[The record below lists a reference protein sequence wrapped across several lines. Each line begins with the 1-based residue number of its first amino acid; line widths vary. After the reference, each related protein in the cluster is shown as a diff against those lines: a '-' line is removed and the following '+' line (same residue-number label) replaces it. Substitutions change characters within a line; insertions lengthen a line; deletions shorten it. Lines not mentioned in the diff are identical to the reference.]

1 MHQPPHSH
9 TAEPSAATGSAAS
22 DPQAAPR
29 TSSAPEEVGEV
40 TPDGAGHGAADAA
53 DAPAETSG
61 TRTSDDPAE
70 PAAERAAGSDSAP
83 DSDADREVGPDAD
96 RGVDPEPATGAGG
109 APSGARRRP
118 PGHRRPWEHTENP
131 RPTPG
136 QFPPGVGPT
145 ANPAPDHALSIRSFV
160 PRRSRVTEAQRE
172 ALVRLW
178 SRWGLEVDAETAV
191 DLEALFGDRPVVM
204 EIGFGMGEATVE
216 MAAADPA
223 TGILAVD
230 VHTPGQGNLLRLAE
244 QRGLDNVRVA
254 NGDANHLLGDMLSGR
269 CLAGVRVFFPDPWP
283 KKRHNKRRII
293 QPEFVELCASRMAPG
308 ALLHCATDWEEYAE
322 HMLEVLSASP
332 SFENT
337 AEGYA
342 PRPAFRPMTR
352 FEQQGINKGHVV
364 NDLLFR
370 RLP

>member
-1 MHQPPHSH
+1 MP
-9 TAEPSAATGSAAS
+9 
-22 DPQAAPR
+22 
-29 TSSAPEEVGEV
+29 SAPEGTTSV
-40 TPDGAGHGAADAA
+40 TPTGAA
-53 DAPAETSG
+53 
-61 TRTSDDPAE
+61 
-70 PAAERAAGSDSAP
+70 
-83 DSDADREVGPDAD
+83 PDAD
-96 RGVDPEPATGAGG
+96 GTSPADARDEAGPTPEARADDDGRDSAAESRTRSTPGGDGADEPTPGDPEGDGTPA
-109 APSGARRRP
+109 GARRRP
-118 PGHRRPWEHTENP
+118 PGHRRPWEHSENP

-160 PRRSRVTEAQRE
+160 PRRSRVTEAQRL

-191 DLEALFGDRPVVM
+191 DLEALFGDRPVVL

-216 MAAADPA
+216 MAAADPT

-244 QRGLDNVRVA
+244 QQGLDNVRVA
-254 NGDANHLLGDMLSGR
+254 NGDANHLLEDMLSGR

-293 QPEFVELCASRMAPG
+293 QPDFVELCASRMAPG

-337 AEGYA
+337 ADGYA
-342 PRPAFRPMTR
+342 PRPSFRPLTR